1 MNIMVKRK
9 RIITLLSVI
18 CILALVVIVCIV
30 ATVSKPKDKTPKTY
44 SICYHVGDA
53 INKTLFSANEV
64 DENYVLEE
72 LNNYPKCNNTYF
84 CGWYLDDNYMIPAQF
99 PITVTANVD
108 LYAKYLQGNVSANN
122 IAYNSTEMIYYVFGS
137 IDNATN
143 TLVIPDVYN
152 DGVHGVKAVAHL
164 DPSCSISNNPTI
176 ASLYVGNEIDEIPSG
191 FAQNNINLTDL
202 VLGQSVMTIDG
213 TAFGGCTNLANI
225 NLGYPTQW
233 QIGDDNNSS
242 SGGWYEE
249 LGLNTTTITTSLAV
263 TWIRKAVYVIVYN
276 IAINPNVSTQYI
288 GETQLDT
295 FNSNTD
301 NFYNADTLWNGVE
314 LRKKVEISKKQN
326 ENINLNEKVPM
337 PYASNAY
344 FDGWKYLPDG
354 AEDIEENYIDVPDTM
369 TISNSMTIYASYL
382 KGTIASSAYTYQSGT
397 QCFSIVVYSPSSELL
412 TDTNSIT
419 IPDYYNNGT
428 QSALVK
434 RYSTSNSSSNIY
446 KDITDNITAI
456 YVGHEINYL
465 GSYAFAALTSIE
477 SVELDCKI
485 SSIASEAFNACSSLT
500 SITIPDSVTSIQG
513 GAFFD
518 CTSLISIIIPDNV
531 TLIAFDAFYGCRSLT
546 NIIIPNS
553 VTSIESYAFSYCS
566 SLISIIIPNNVTK
579 IESYTFSRCEALTN
593 ISIPNSVTSIGMYA
607 FNGCSSLT
615 SIAIPNNVKIIDY
628 RTFSECTALTS
639 ITIPAGVTSI
649 EGSAFSEC
657 TSISSITIPDS
668 VTSIGNYTFSQCTA
682 LTSITIPDSITS
694 IGQYA
699 FEKCSKL
706 TNVTL
711 SNNLS
716 NLGEFVFDGCNSLK
730 FNVYNN
736 ANYLGSTKNLYLL
749 LISSINTNITTVNV
763 NNSTK
768 FIHDNAFKSCSS
780 LTSINIPNSVINIGG
795 YAFQGC
801 SSLKSVTIPNS
812 VTRIGIYTF
821 YSCFDLT
828 SINIPDSVT
837 EIQSYA
843 FGGCFDLNNISIPNS
858 VTSFGSYVFTSCS
871 GLTSI
876 SIPENVT
883 SIGRGA
889 FQDCSKL
896 TSVTFA
902 NPDGWK
908 AGRVDMSGK
917 LTDPAT
923 NATYLVTTYRNA
935 TWQRS

>member
-30 ATVSKPKDKTPKTY
+30 AIVSKPKDKTPKTY

-53 INKTLFSANEV
+53 INKTLFSTSEV

-122 IAYNSTEMIYYVFGS
+122 IAYNRTEMIYYVFGS
-137 IDNATN
+137 IDNATD

-225 NLGYPTQW
+225 NLGDPTQW
-233 QIGDDNNSS
+233 QIGDDDNSS

-288 GETQLDT
+288 GETQLNT

-354 AEDIEENYIDVPDTM
+354 AEDIAENYIEVPDTM

-382 KGTIASSAYTYQSGT
+382 KGTIASSAYKYQNGPKN
-397 QCFSIVVYSPSSELL
+397 FHIIVSSSSDLVV
-412 TDTNSIT
+412 DANSLI
-419 IPDYYNNGT
+419 IPDYYNNGNN
-428 QSALVK
+428 SALVEEFDNNHSYNK
-434 RYSTSNSSSNIY
+434 DNI
-446 KDITDNITAI
+446 DNITII
-456 YVGHEINYL
+456 YIGHEMNYI
-465 GSYAFAALTSIE
+465 GYYAFRQLSNVK
-477 SVELDCKI
+477 SVKLGCKI
-485 SSIASEAFNACSSLT
+485 KSLAQAAFANCSSLLSVT
-500 SITIPDSVTSIQG
+500 IPNSVKNIGSDVFRRCTSLISITIPDSVTNIGDS
-513 GAFFD
+513 AFYGCSALTNVVLSNNLMEIGVDVFDD
-518 CTSLISIIIPDNV
+518 CTSLVCNNYDNAKYIGSNNNQYLLLYASIDKNITSVKINNSAKFIHSYALSGCTKLTSITIPDNIIGIGNRAFANCSG
-531 TLIAFDAFYGCRSLT
+531 LGNIAVSERNVIYRSEGNCIIEKTSNTIVLGCKNSVISDSVRSIGEAAFCGCSGLTSL
-546 NIIIPNS
+546 IIPNS
-553 VTSIESYAFSYCS
+553 VTSIGAAAFYGCSGLASIVIPNSVTSTGSNLFYNCSNLANVTLSNNMTRLNYLDFYGCNSLTSISIPASVISIANNAFQDCNSLANITVSSENTVYRSEGNCIIEKTSNSLLLGCNNSVIPEGVASIGSYAFHDCRK
-566 SLISIIIPNNVTK
+566 LTSIT
-579 IESYTFSRCEALTN
+579 
-593 ISIPNSVTSIGMYA
+593 IPNSVTSIGA
-607 FNGCSSLT
+607 
-615 SIAIPNNVKIIDY
+615 
-628 RTFSECTALTS
+628 
-639 ITIPAGVTSI
+639 
-649 EGSAFSEC
+649 SAF
-657 TSISSITIPDS
+657 
-668 VTSIGNYTFSQCTA
+668 
-682 LTSITIPDSITS
+682 
-694 IGQYA
+694 
-699 FEKCSKL
+699 
-706 TNVTL
+706 
-711 SNNLS
+711 
-716 NLGEFVFDGCNSLK
+716 
-730 FNVYNN
+730 FNC
-736 ANYLGSTKNLYLL
+736 G
-749 LISSINTNITTVNV
+749 
-763 NNSTK
+763 
-768 FIHDNAFKSCSS
+768 
-780 LTSINIPNSVINIGG
+780 
-795 YAFQGC
+795 
-801 SSLKSVTIPNS
+801 
-812 VTRIGIYTF
+812 
-821 YSCFDLT
+821 
-828 SINIPDSVT
+828 
-837 EIQSYA
+837 
-843 FGGCFDLNNISIPNS
+843 
-858 VTSFGSYVFTSCS
+858 
-871 GLTSI
+871 
-876 SIPENVT
+876 
-883 SIGRGA
+883 
-889 FQDCSKL
+889 KL

-902 NPDGWK
+902 DPDGWK
-908 AGRVDMSGK
+908 AGSVDMTGK

-935 TWQRS
+935 IWQRS

>member
-64 DENYVLEE
+64 DENCVLEE
-72 LNNYPKCNNTYF
+72 LDNYPKCNNTYF

-137 IDNATN
+137 IDNATD

-152 DGVHGVKAVAHL
+152 DGAHGVKAVAHL

-213 TAFGGCTNLANI
+213 TAFGGCANLANI
-225 NLGYPTQW
+225 NLGDPTQW
-233 QIGDDNNSS
+233 QIGDDDTSS

-354 AEDIEENYIDVPDTM
+354 AEDIAENYIEVPDTM

-382 KGTIASSAYTYQSGT
+382 KGTIASSAYTYQSGFT
-397 QCFSIVVYSPSSELL
+397 INISSSSDLS

-419 IPDYYNNGT
+419 IPDYYNDGT
-428 QSALVK
+428 QSALVT
-434 RYSTSNSSSNIY
+434 RYLVHDTITNNVY
-446 KDITDNITAI
+446 TDIVDNIIAI

-465 GSYAFAALTSIE
+465 GDDAFRKLTNVE

-485 SSIASEAFNACSSLT
+485 SSITSSAFYGCSSLTSIIIPDGVTDIESYTFLGCTSLTSITIPDSVTNIGNSAFSGCRALTNVVLSNNLTEIGYNVFEDCTSLVCNNFDNAKYIGSKDNQYLLLYANINKNITSIKVNSSTKFIHSEALSGCTKLTNIIIPDSIIGIGNMAFVNCSGLANITVSSKNTVYRSEGNCIIEKSSNTLILGCKNSVISDSVTSIGSAAFYGCSGLTSIVIPNSVTSTGSNLFYGCSNLLNVTLSNNMTRLNNLDFYNCSSLTSISIPASVISIASNTFQNCSSLANITVSSENTVYRSEGNCIIEKSSNSLLLGCNNSVIPEGVTSIGSYAFHECRKLT
-500 SITIPDSVTSIQG
+500 SITIPDSVTSIV
-513 GAFFD
+513 A
-518 CTSLISIIIPDNV
+518 
-531 TLIAFDAFYGCRSLT
+531 AAFY
-546 NIIIPNS
+546 N
-553 VTSIESYAFSYCS
+553 
-566 SLISIIIPNNVTK
+566 
-579 IESYTFSRCEALTN
+579 
-593 ISIPNSVTSIGMYA
+593 
-607 FNGCSSLT
+607 
-615 SIAIPNNVKIIDY
+615 
-628 RTFSECTALTS
+628 
-639 ITIPAGVTSI
+639 
-649 EGSAFSEC
+649 
-657 TSISSITIPDS
+657 
-668 VTSIGNYTFSQCTA
+668 
-682 LTSITIPDSITS
+682 
-694 IGQYA
+694 
-699 FEKCSKL
+699 CSKL
-706 TNVTL
+706 T
-711 SNNLS
+711 
-716 NLGEFVFDGCNSLK
+716 
-730 FNVYNN
+730 
-736 ANYLGSTKNLYLL
+736 
-749 LISSINTNITTVNV
+749 
-763 NNSTK
+763 
-768 FIHDNAFKSCSS
+768 
-780 LTSINIPNSVINIGG
+780 
-795 YAFQGC
+795 
-801 SSLKSVTIPNS
+801 
-812 VTRIGIYTF
+812 R
-821 YSCFDLT
+821 
-828 SINIPDSVT
+828 
-837 EIQSYA
+837 
-843 FGGCFDLNNISIPNS
+843 
-858 VTSFGSYVFTSCS
+858 
-871 GLTSI
+871 
-876 SIPENVT
+876 
-883 SIGRGA
+883 
-889 FQDCSKL
+889 
-896 TSVTFA
+896 VTFA
-902 NPDGWK
+902 NPNGWK
-908 AGRVDMSGK
+908 AGSVDMTGK
-917 LTDPAT
+917 LTNPAT
-923 NATYLVTTYRNA
+923 NATYLVTTYYNA